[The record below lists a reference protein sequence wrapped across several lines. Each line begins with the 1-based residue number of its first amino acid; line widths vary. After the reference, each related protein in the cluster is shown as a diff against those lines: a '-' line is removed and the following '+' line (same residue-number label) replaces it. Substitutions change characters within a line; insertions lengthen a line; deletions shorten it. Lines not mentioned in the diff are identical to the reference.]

1 MDILDLRLPSQ
12 PDSAYRAVLVGGER
26 WDGSML
32 DARIRQRAS
41 FLQARGLEPGH
52 VVLCPDGPVLDVL
65 LMSSAAARLGVAVFP
80 FRAGLG
86 RAELDVLAVATG
98 TEWRWQPESGDLVS
112 TGVLSAAM
120 IPQETPVARLV
131 KTSGSSGQPKVV
143 MLSAKNLQVSAAA
156 VNRQLGFGV
165 DDVWLCCLRLS
176 HVGGSAIL
184 DRTALAGAS
193 LVLHERFDAQ
203 TLAEDLRRH
212 AVTHISLVPPMLDRL
227 LDVGATPPKSLRV
240 LLVGGQ
246 VLSPALAERAL
257 AAGWPLYL
265 TYGMTETASQIA
277 TSARALE
284 RVCVDGSI
292 GPLLSGVEIASGPPA
307 TSPARLRVRGPMV
320 MIGYA
325 NPQRLPG
332 RGLDDGWFET
342 SDLGGVGV
350 DGELRVGGRA
360 DEVLVIGG
368 TNVSLSRVEA
378 VLCQAPGVA
387 EVVVVALDDPVWGH
401 RMVAIY
407 RGKPDEPA
415 LCSWCEQALSGA
427 ERPREFR
434 RVAELPLLDSGKYD
448 RSLIR
453 AMAQT
458 ASKA

>member
-1 MDILDLRLPSQ
+1 MDSLDLPLPSQ
-12 PDSAYRAVLVGGER
+12 PDPGYRAVVIGGER

-32 DARIRQRAS
+32 DARVRQRAS

-52 VVLCPDGPVLDVL
+52 VVLCPDAPVLDVL
-65 LMSSAAARLGVAVFP
+65 LMSSAAARLGAAVFP
-80 FRAGLG
+80 FRAGLD
-86 RAELDVLAVATG
+86 RAELDALAVATG
-98 TEWRWQPESGDLVS
+98 TEWRWHPESGELVCS
-112 TGVLSAAM
+112 GVRSAAT

-143 MLSAKNLQVSAAA
+143 MLSAKNLRVSAAA
-156 VNRQLGFGV
+156 VNRQLGFRV

-176 HVGGSAIL
+176 HVGGLAIL
-184 DRTALAGAS
+184 DRAALAGAS

-203 TLAEDLRRH
+203 TLAEDLHRH

-227 LDVGATPPKSLRV
+227 LDVGATPPKSLSV

-246 VLSPALAERAL
+246 ALSPALAERAL
-257 AAGWPLYL
+257 VAGWPLYL

-277 TSARALE
+277 TSARPLE
-284 RVCVDGSI
+284 RVCVDGRV
-292 GPLLSGVEIASGPPA
+292 GPLLPGVEIASGPPA
-307 TSPARLRVRGPMV
+307 TAPARLRVRGPMV

-332 RGLDDGWFET
+332 RGLDDGWFES
-342 SDLGGVGV
+342 SDLGCVDD
-350 DGELRVGGRA
+350 DGELQVVGRA

-368 TNVSLSRVEA
+368 TNVSLVRVEA
-378 VLCQAPGVA
+378 ALLKAPGVSEA
-387 EVVVVALDDPVWGH
+387 VVVSLDDPVWGH
-401 RMVAIY
+401 RLVAVY

-415 LCSWCEQALSGA
+415 LGSWCEQALSGA
-427 ERPREFR
+427 ERPRAFR

-458 ASKA
+458 APKA